1 MPTAYSRVT
10 LVNGARQVDLAVP
23 GAVPLADV
31 LPQLVRY
38 CAPDER
44 VDEPMAWT
52 LGRLGGPDLSL
63 TTTLRDAEV
72 ADGEVLE
79 LRTPGAVTRPAYV
92 EDVRDAVDDAVDES
106 GRRWTPASTA
116 GFALAMAAALMA
128 AAALLPAATRPRDA
142 LAIGTAGTIA
152 GLGVL
157 CAWWADRRGH
167 AYAVHAV
174 LATAMLWGGVGGWL
188 LSTFQRWPWPAG
200 LAAALAGGFAVA
212 ALGRA
217 VTAAATGH
225 LAGAAMLAVAGLPL
239 GGLALAGHDWM
250 TGVRVDA
257 VLAVLVVGVLAR
269 VSLTVGGLAGEDY
282 RVRRGGMVTA
292 DALGARIRQSAALLY
307 GGLGAACVTGAVA
320 ALVLTTT
327 GEALWDRLLG
337 LAVGLG
343 LVLRSR
349 VFSRVPQVVPLR
361 VAGLAVLAAQGLEVA
376 RRWPVTAAVLAST
389 VLVTASGLPL
399 SDVARARVRRLLNL
413 AELAVVVVMTALLA
427 GALGGYEWVGRV
439 AA

>member
-10 LVNGARQVDLAVP
+10 LVNGTRQVDLAVP

-38 CAPDER
+38 CEPAERPDEP
-44 VDEPMAWT
+44 VAWT

-106 GRRWTPASTA
+106 GRRWTPATTA
-116 GFALAMAAALMA
+116 GFALAAASALMA
-128 AAALLPAATRPRDA
+128 AAALLPQATQARDA
-142 LAIGTAGTIA
+142 LAMGTAATVA

-157 CAWWADRRGH
+157 AAWWADRRGH
-167 AYAVHAV
+167 AYGVHAV

-188 LSTFQRWPWPAG
+188 LSTFWRWPWPAG
-200 LAAALAGGFAVA
+200 LAAALAGVLVVAVLA
-212 ALGRA
+212 RA
-217 VTAAATGH
+217 VTAAATGY
-225 LAGAAMLAVAGLPL
+225 LAGAAMLAGAGLPP
-239 GGLALAGHDWM
+239 GALALADHDWR
-250 TGVRVDA
+250 TGVRLDA

-292 DALGARIRQSAALLY
+292 DALGARVRQSAAVLY
-307 GGLGAACVTGAVA
+307 GGLGAACLAGVA
-320 ALVLTTT
+320 AGLVLSA
-327 GEALWDRLLG
+327 GETLWDRLLG
-337 LAVGLG
+337 LAAGLG

-349 VFSRVPQVVPLR
+349 VFSRVPQIVPLR
-361 VAGLAVLAAQGLEVA
+361 VAGLAVLAAQALEVA
-376 RRWPVTAAVLAST
+376 RRWPVAAAVLAST
-389 VLVTASGLPL
+389 VLVAASTVPL
-399 SDVARARVRRLLNL
+399 SDVARARVKQLLNL
-413 AELAVVVVMTALLA
+413 AELAVVVAMVALLG
-427 GALGGYEWVGRV
+427 GALGGYDWVGRV

>member
-31 LPQLVRY
+31 LPQLVRH
-38 CAPDER
+38 CGPAER
-44 VDEPMAWT
+44 PDEPMAWT

-106 GRRWTPASTA
+106 GRRWTPAATA
-116 GFALAMAAALMA
+116 GFALAAASALMA
-128 AAALLPAATRPRDA
+128 AAALLPQATQARDA
-142 LAIGTAGTIA
+142 VATGTAVAVA

-157 CAWWADRRGH
+157 AAWWADRRGH
-167 AYAVHAV
+167 TYGVHAV
-174 LATAMLWGGVGGWL
+174 LATAMLWGGVAGWL
-188 LSTFQRWPWPAG
+188 LSTYGRWPWPAG
-200 LAAALAGGFAVA
+200 LAAALAGGLLVA

-217 VTAAATGH
+217 VTAVATGY

-239 GGLALAGHDWM
+239 GALALKDHDWM
-250 TGVRVDA
+250 AGVRLDA
-257 VLAVLVVGVLAR
+257 VSAVLVVGVLAR

-292 DALGARIRQSAALLY
+292 DALGARIRRSTALLY
-307 GGLGAACVTGAVA
+307 GGLGAACLTGAA
-320 ALVLTTT
+320 AGLVLTT
-327 GEALWDRLLG
+327 GDVLWDRLLG
-337 LAVGLG
+337 LAAGLG

-349 VFSRVPQVVPLR
+349 VFSRVPQIVPLR
-361 VAGLAVLAAQGLEVA
+361 AAGLAVLAAQGLDVV
-376 RRWPVTAAVLAST
+376 RRSPVLAAVLVST
-389 VLVTASGLPL
+389 VLIAVSAVPL
-399 SDVARARVRRLLNL
+399 SDVARARVKQLLNL
-413 AELAVVVVMTALLA
+413 AELAVVVAMIALLA
-427 GALGGYEWVGRV
+427 GALGAYEWVGRV

>member
-10 LVNGARQVDLAVP
+10 LVNGTRQVDLAVP

-38 CAPDER
+38 CAPAER
-44 VDEPMAWT
+44 PDEPMAWT

-106 GRRWTPASTA
+106 GRRWTPATTA
-116 GFALAMAAALMA
+116 GFALAAASALMA
-128 AAALLPAATRPRDA
+128 AAALLPQATLARDP
-142 LAIGTAGTIA
+142 LATGTAAAVA

-157 CAWWADRRGH
+157 AAWWADRRGH
-167 AYAVHAV
+167 AHGVHAV
-174 LATAMLWGGVGGWL
+174 LVTAMLWGGVGGWL
-188 LSTFQRWPWPAG
+188 LSTFWQWPWPAA

-217 VTAAATGH
+217 VTAAATGY

-239 GGLALAGHDWM
+239 GALALAGHDWM
-250 TGVRVDA
+250 AGVRVDA
-257 VLAVLVVGVLAR
+257 VLAVLVVGVLVR

-292 DALGARIRQSAALLY
+292 EALAARIRQSTALLY
-307 GGLGAACVTGAVA
+307 GGLAAACLAGAVTG
-320 ALVLTTT
+320 LVLTS
-327 GEALWDRLLG
+327 GDALWDRLLG
-337 LAVGLG
+337 LATGLG
-343 LVLRSR
+343 LLLRSR
-349 VFSRVPQVVPLR
+349 VFSRVPQIVPLR

-376 RRWPVTAAVLAST
+376 QRWPVVTAVMAST
-389 VLVTASGLPL
+389 VLVTASAVPL
-399 SDVARARVRRLLNL
+399 SDVARARVKQLLNL
-413 AELAVVVVMTALLA
+413 AELAVVVAMIALLA

>member
-10 LVNGARQVDLAVP
+10 LVNGTRQVDLAVP

-38 CAPDER
+38 CEPAERPDEP
-44 VDEPMAWT
+44 VAWT

-106 GRRWTPASTA
+106 GRRWTPATTA
-116 GFALAMAAALMA
+116 GFALAAASALMA
-128 AAALLPAATRPRDA
+128 AAALLPQATQARDPLATGTAATV
-142 LAIGTAGTIA
+142 A

-157 CAWWADRRGH
+157 AAWWADRRGH
-167 AYAVHAV
+167 AYGVHAV

-188 LSTFQRWPWPAG
+188 LSTFWHWPWPAG
-200 LAAALAGGFAVA
+200 VAAALAGVLVVAVLA
-212 ALGRA
+212 RA
-217 VTAAATGH
+217 VTAAATGY
-225 LAGAAMLAVAGLPL
+225 LAGAAMLAGAGLPP
-239 GGLALAGHDWM
+239 GALALAGHDWR
-250 TGVRVDA
+250 TGVRLDA

-292 DALGARIRQSAALLY
+292 DALGARVRRSAAVLY
-307 GGLGAACVTGAVA
+307 GGLGAACLAGAA
-320 ALVLTTT
+320 AGLVLST
-327 GEALWDRLLG
+327 GETLWDRLLG
-337 LAVGLG
+337 LAAGLG

-349 VFSRVPQVVPLR
+349 VFSRVPQIVPLR
-361 VAGLAVLAAQGLEVA
+361 AAGLAVLAAQGLEVA
-376 RRWPVTAAVLAST
+376 RRWPVAAAVLAST
-389 VLVTASGLPL
+389 VLIAASTVPL
-399 SDVARARVRRLLNL
+399 SDVARARVKQLLNL
-413 AELAVVVVMTALLA
+413 AELAVVVAMVALLG
-427 GALGGYEWVGRV
+427 GALGGYDWVGRV